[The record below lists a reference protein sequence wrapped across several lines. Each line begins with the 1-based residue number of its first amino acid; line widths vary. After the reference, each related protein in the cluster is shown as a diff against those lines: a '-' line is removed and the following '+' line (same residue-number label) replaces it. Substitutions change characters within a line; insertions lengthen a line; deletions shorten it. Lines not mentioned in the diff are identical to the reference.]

1 LTKRLEE
8 IRRRLEPFIGST
20 AAKDELKE
28 IAVQCSKRFDVR
40 CISAER

>member
-1 LTKRLEE
+1 LAERVEE

-20 AAKDELKE
+20 GATDELKE

-40 CISAER
+40 CISAKR